1 MLNIAICGNDQEQN
15 EYIRMLAETYITD
28 EPVRTVAF
36 DNTGAFI
43 NFMDARGFDMHIV
56 ITDVALGEF
65 NGIKLMRIIQE
76 RLPDLQIIFASK
88 FKELVFDAYAVRH
101 VAFIPFPIDRELF
114 RTAVMMAEEAIRL
127 RRRAF
132 LVLARGGLISRIDL
146 DEVLYLESEG
156 RTLNVHTLHGLQSF
170 PRQLESVKPLLDN
183 RFVQCHKSY
192 IANMDYVI
200 SLDSASGVLTL
211 RDGCSVPVSARKVK
225 ETRDVFSNFIAQ
237 Y

>member
-1 MLNIAICGNDQEQN
+1 MLNVVICGPDGEQN
-15 EYIRMLAETYITD
+15 EYMRTLVETSVAGG
-28 EPVRTVAF
+28 PVRTVVF
-36 DNTGAFI
+36 ENTGAFI
-43 NFMDARGFDMHIV
+43 NFMDTRGYDMHIV
-56 ITDVALGEF
+56 ITDVALGEY

-88 FKELVFDAYAVRH
+88 YKELVFDAYAVRH
-101 VAFIPFPIDRELF
+101 VAFIPFPIDREYF
-114 RTAVMMAEEAIRL
+114 RNAIMMAEEAIRL
-127 RRRAF
+127 RRKSY

-146 DEVLYLESEG
+146 DDVLFLESEG
-156 RTLNVHTLHGLQSF
+156 RTLNVYTSHGMQAF

-200 SLDSASGVLTL
+200 SLDSASGALFL
-211 RDGCSVPVSARKVK
+211 RDGRSVPVSARKIK
-225 ETRDVFSNFIAQ
+225 ETKDVFSSFIAQ